1 MPKDVMDLERDE
13 IENEMDAIDV
23 MLAGLRMVRRCGL
36 DDLDEIELHDRLLDL
51 AGEID
56 RRDKAD
62 EAAALAEYWREAF
75 V

>member
-1 MPKDVMDLERDE
+1 MKDVKDLELDE
-13 IENEMDAIDV
+13 IEAELDAIDV
-23 MLAGLRMVRRCGL
+23 ILAGLRMMRRYGL
-36 DDLDEIELHDRLLDL
+36 EELDEIELNDRLLDL

-75 V
+75 I

>member
-1 MPKDVMDLERDE
+1 MKDVRDLEREE
-13 IENEMDAIDV
+13 IEEEMDAIDV
-23 MLAGLRMVRRCGL
+23 IMAGLRMMRRYGL
-36 DDLDEIELHDRLLDL
+36 ECLDEIELNDRLLDL